1 MRFPVPGSFPQKVLR
16 PPLNEHFKVLV
27 NLRNYDLSN
36 FHKFIEGSCAK
47 CEFWIP
53 RGSLDREI
61 PRKTFEKYKNIKFE
75 DQNPTAEEYENYF
88 YKYDYSI
95 FLYEPTIDASGRLF
109 DSILAGLPVCVPKN
123 AQEWSWIAKDHA
135 NHHLFELADFES
147 IGELFMHPKFAP
159 PNLETIPFFDPL
171 YLYVL

>member
-1 MRFPVPGSFPQKVLR
+1 MSEWVNLNLKIPAMRFPVPGSFPQKVLR

-61 PRKTFEKYKNIKFE
+61 PRKTFEKYKKEIEKKYKSIKE
-75 DQNPTAEEYENYF
+75 
-88 YKYDYSI
+88 KKLSI
-95 FLYEPTIDASGRLF
+95 FI
-109 DSILAGLPVCVPKN
+109 
-123 AQEWSWIAKDHA
+123 
-135 NHHLFELADFES
+135 
-147 IGELFMHPKFAP
+147 
-159 PNLETIPFFDPL
+159 
-171 YLYVL
+171 